1 MYLYIEKFPCY
12 NGGTFNNKYLL
23 YAVKYEHASCFI
35 SFSFFLYF
43 LLSRVLGTML
53 QMEKE
58 TGRAAVEA
66 AVQVHVTAR
75 VEVAH
80 VAEVTRKRQMIGTNG
95 VNHLRG
101 LLYLVW

>member
-1 MYLYIEKFPCY
+1 
-12 NGGTFNNKYLL
+12 
-23 YAVKYEHASCFI
+23 
-35 SFSFFLYF
+35 
-43 LLSRVLGTML
+43 ML

-101 LLYLVW
+101 LLYLVS